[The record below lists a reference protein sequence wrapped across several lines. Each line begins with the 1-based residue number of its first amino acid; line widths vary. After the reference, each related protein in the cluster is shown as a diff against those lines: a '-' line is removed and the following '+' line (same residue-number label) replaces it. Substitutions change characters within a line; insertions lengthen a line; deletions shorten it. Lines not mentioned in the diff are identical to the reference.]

1 VSNLV
6 VPVPVLPKFEVSIV
20 HPGPVSNDAAAISWK
35 VCAQYVVNFYFRTDS
50 VHEAEAFC

>member
-1 VSNLV
+1 MSNLV